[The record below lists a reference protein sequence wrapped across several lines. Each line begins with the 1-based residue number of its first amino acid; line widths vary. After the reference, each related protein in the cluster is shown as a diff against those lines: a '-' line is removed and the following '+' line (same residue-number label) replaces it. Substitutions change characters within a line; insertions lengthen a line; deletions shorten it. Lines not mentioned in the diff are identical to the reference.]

1 MICSLFISIFLI
13 LLTLS
18 SSFFSLSQIALFSIP
33 SNLISYYKT
42 SKNHKE
48 RILAFIL
55 THPHHL
61 LASIIFCDI
70 AINILIQNTAATL
83 FDFSSSWWLK
93 VGCPLALTLIFGE
106 IMPKAIAVPLYQKIA
121 PAIAPI
127 IEKIQKVMFPLLN
140 WIIIGT
146 NHIVNSFIKPSS
158 PHTFFQEIKEILNSY
173 EDHGIITKDES
184 YLIYG
189 YLSLNDCIVK
199 ERMHPRN
206 EILFYDIHQPLE
218 ELFYLFE
225 KKHCSRVPICNQ
237 DIQNIIGICSAKN
250 FLLHSHNITCSHNL
264 LEILTKPYYI
274 PEMISAKQ
282 ALSHLIT
289 KNETMGIIIDEYGSV
304 SGIITQEDLFEI
316 VVGEIIDR
324 RDEKILYTR
333 PNQDI
338 IIASGKL
345 DLLEIEQIFH
355 VNLPNSNN
363 LATIGGWI
371 TEQLGTIP
379 ITGSQFIW
387 NNLLFQVLDSA
398 PNRVRRI
405 YVRKLSH
412 V

>member
-1 MICSLFISIFLI
+1 MFSSLFVFIFLI
-13 LLTLS
+13 LLTLV
-18 SSFFSLSQIALFSIP
+18 SSFFSLSQISLFSIS
-33 SNLISYYKT
+33 SNLISHYKV

-55 THPHHL
+55 SHPHHL

-70 AINILIQNTAATL
+70 AINILIQNTAAIL

-93 VGCPLALTLIFGE
+93 VGCPLMLTLVFGE
-106 IMPKAIAVPLYQKIA
+106 IIPKAIAVPLHQKIA
-121 PAIAPI
+121 PSIAPI
-127 IEKIQKVMFPLLN
+127 IGKIQKVMSPLLN
-140 WIIIGT
+140 WIIMGM
-146 NHIVNSFIKPSS
+146 NYLVNSFIKNP
-158 PHTFFQEIKEILNSY
+158 PHSFFQEIKEILNSY

-206 EILFYDIHQPLE
+206 EILFYNIQQPLH

-225 KKHCSRVPICNQ
+225 KKQCSRVPICNA

-250 FLLHSHNITCSHNL
+250 FLLHSNKITSNHNL

-274 PEMISAKQ
+274 PEMISAKK
-282 ALSHLIT
+282 ALSHLIA
-289 KNETMGIIIDEYGSV
+289 KNETMGIVIDEYGSV

-324 RDEKILYTR
+324 RDEKVLYTR

-345 DLLEIEQIFH
+345 DLLEVEQIFH
-355 VNLPNSNN
+355 VSLPNPNN

-371 TEQLGTIP
+371 TEQLETIP
-379 ITGSQFIW
+379 IAGSQFIW
-387 NNLLFQVLDSA
+387 KNLLFQVLDSA

-405 YVRKLSH
+405 YVRKLTN